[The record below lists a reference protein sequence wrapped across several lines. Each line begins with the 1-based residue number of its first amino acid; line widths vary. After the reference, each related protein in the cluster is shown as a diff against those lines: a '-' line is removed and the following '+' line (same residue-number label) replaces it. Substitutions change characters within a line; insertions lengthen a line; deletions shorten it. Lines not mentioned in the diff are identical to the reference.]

1 MLRWKK
7 GPDNI
12 AQKVTTLSISWL
24 NNQFVAKS
32 VHRGI
37 IEGSWET
44 VVAADSE
51 PDLAGLIREAVQ
63 QTHFHGTT
71 VSLLLANAR
80 LAQNLVDVPPVSG
93 SALTKIIQLEAQQQK
108 VFSGEAAWTFQTAL
122 MTKDNKRAVLHLL
135 PKTLLEQLVQAGLQN
150 ELFLTAV
157 VPVSAVLHQQLAQLP
172 LNKGDVAMLVAET
185 GGSTTVVAARGDG
198 QLLLVRTLLGNWNE
212 NAERLALDLKRT
224 LSFIMQQ
231 FELTVNAG
239 VWLFGPGAAEQ
250 ARGLAAQLEH
260 PVAVSPV
267 EYRPDYWAVEAVKL
281 RPALSPNFIERK
293 LQTAPQRR
301 KFAWVVGIT
310 TVLLLVVSLVVAVLL
325 NREGR
330 LEAAQADKLSKRSLQ
345 LQTQFGILEKRN
357 AELAAKEQMIKLVL
371 DDRPAPVPEWML
383 GYLSEA
389 LPAELVLTHLEVKW
403 TTNMWRLHVAGNL
416 ENTGQPPAPGT
427 LTNAVGV
434 LAGRLVNGP
443 FHVLILQ
450 RSDQPELA
458 DTAGSHPGRLNT
470 KTGMEPDFFIDG
482 VMK

>member
-1 MLRWKK
+1 
-7 GPDNI
+7 
-12 AQKVTTLSISWL
+12 
-24 NNQFVAKS
+24 
-32 VHRGI
+32 
-37 IEGSWET
+37 
-44 VVAADSE
+44 
-51 PDLAGLIREAVQ
+51 
-63 QTHFHGTT
+63 
-71 VSLLLANAR
+71 
-80 LAQNLVDVPPVSG
+80 
-93 SALTKIIQLEAQQQK
+93 
-108 VFSGEAAWTFQTAL
+108 
-122 MTKDNKRAVLHLL
+122 
-135 PKTLLEQLVQAGLQN
+135 
-150 ELFLTAV
+150 
-157 VPVSAVLHQQLAQLP
+157 
-172 LNKGDVAMLVAET
+172 
-185 GGSTTVVAARGDG
+185 
-198 QLLLVRTLLGNWNE
+198 
-212 NAERLALDLKRT
+212 
-224 LSFIMQQ
+224 
-231 FELTVNAG
+231 
-239 VWLFGPGAAEQ
+239 
-250 ARGLAAQLEH
+250 
-260 PVAVSPV
+260 
-267 EYRPDYWAVEAVKL
+267 VEAVKL

-458 DTAGSHPGRLNT
+458 ETAGSHPGRLNT